1 MERIESIKNK
11 KIKSWKKLLTKKG
24 RQKSQKYII
33 EGFHLVEEAIKADVQ
48 IDYLLISENLNQ
60 DDWLKNTTVE
70 KIELSEEVSAELS
83 DTEAPQ
89 GIYAILPFPESINY
103 NEIDKPYLFL
113 DAVQDPGNVG
123 TLIRSADAAG
133 FLGVVLGEG
142 SADLFNPKT
151 LRSAQGSH
159 FHLNIYHGDLIP
171 WIRRFQSE
179 EKIVYGTALDERA
192 VSYIGEK
199 PETNFALIVGNEG
212 AGVNSEVLK
221 ETDKNLYIPIKGQAE
236 SLNVAIAASILM
248 FSLYQ

>member
-60 DDWLKNTTVE
+60 DDWLKNITVE
-70 KIELSEEVSAELS
+70 SIELSEEVSAELS
-83 DTEAPQ
+83 DTETPQ
-89 GIYAILPFPESINY
+89 GIYAILPFPEPINY
-103 NEIDKPYLFL
+103 KEIDRPYLFL

-133 FLGVVLGEG
+133 FGGVVLGEG

-159 FHLNIYHGDLIP
+159 FHLNIYHGDLIS